1 MRIATSSV
9 RSIRK
14 RLPALLHWLAE
25 RKPDIV
31 ALQKISV
38 SEAAFPTRSLEEAG
52 YHSAAFG
59 PTRRTDYGVAVLSR
73 RDLPQPEVRFRGLPG
88 PEADG
93 ARLLTV
99 DIGRIR
105 FSSIYAPYGNPAQY
119 GNPRKEANEKAINAR
134 VAWLECLRTHVREEG
149 YAQRPSLLCGDFN
162 VLPDGRRPRPGSAY
176 SQREQEELA
185 RLCELGFGDLY
196 RRAHPD
202 GKDGFNF
209 GFQWLEE
216 GTSRLHLVLG
226 SKSLTDCLRAA
237 WVDLDYRREAAPVIV
252 DLDGVTP

>member
-14 RLPALLHWLAE
+14 RLPAVLRWLAA

-38 SEAAFPTRSLEEAG
+38 SEAAFPTQALEDSG

-59 PTRRTDYGVAVLSR
+59 PICQSDYGVAVLSR
-73 RDLPQPEVRFRGLPG
+73 RELPKPEVRFRGLPD
-88 PEADG
+88 PEANE

-99 DIGRIR
+99 DIGEVR
-105 FSSIYAPYGNPAQY
+105 FSSVYAPYGNPRKY
-119 GNPRKEANEKAINAR
+119 GNEKAIDTR
-134 VAWLECLRTHVREEG
+134 VAWLECLRAHVREEG

-162 VLPDGRRPRPGSAY
+162 VLPDGRRPRPGSAF
-176 SQREQEELA
+176 SRREQQELA
-185 RLCELGFGDLY
+185 RLCQLGFVDLY
-196 RRAHPD
+196 RQAHPD

-209 GFQWLEE
+209 GFQWLEG

-226 SKSLTDCLRAA
+226 SKTMADRLRDA
-237 WVDLDYRREAAPVIV
+237 WVDLDYRTEAAPVIV
-252 DLDGVTP
+252 DLDGVTT

>member
-14 RLPALLHWLAE
+14 RLPAVLHWLAA

-38 SEAAFPTRSLEEAG
+38 SETAFPTRALEEIG
-52 YHSAAFG
+52 YRSAAFG
-59 PTRRTDYGVAVLSR
+59 PTRRWDYGVAVLSR
-73 RDLPQPEVRFRGLPG
+73 RELPKPEVRFRGLPD
-88 PEADG
+88 PEANE

-99 DIGRIR
+99 DIGDVR
-105 FSSIYAPYGNPAQY
+105 FSSVYAPYGNPRKY
-119 GNPRKEANEKAINAR
+119 GNEKAIDTR
-134 VAWLECLRTHVREEG
+134 VAWLRSLRTHVREEG

-162 VLPDGRRPRPGSAY
+162 VVPDGPPTRGGAY
-176 SQREQEELA
+176 SKREQHELA
-185 RLCELGFGDLY
+185 RLCELGFSDLY

-209 GFQWLEE
+209 GFRWLDE

-226 SKSLTDCLRAA
+226 SKSMADRLRDA
-237 WVDLDYRREAAPVIV
+237 WVDLDYRTEAAPVIV
-252 DLDGVTP
+252 DLDGVTT

>member
-14 RLPALLHWLAE
+14 RLPAVLRWLAD

-38 SEAAFPTRSLEEAG
+38 SEAAFPTRALEEIG
-52 YHSAAFG
+52 YQSAAFG
-59 PTRRTDYGVAVLSR
+59 PTGRSDYGVAVLSR
-73 RDLPQPEVRFRGLPG
+73 QELPTPAVRFRGLPC

-99 DIGRIR
+99 DIGDIR
-105 FSSIYAPYGNPAQY
+105 FSSIYAPF
-119 GNPRKEANEKAINAR
+119 GNPRKYGKAQAIERR
-134 VAWLECLRTHVREEG
+134 VAWLRSLQTHVREQG
-149 YAQRPSLLCGDFN
+149 YAGRHSLLCGDFN
-162 VLPDGRRPRPGSAY
+162 VMPDGPPRRGGTY
-176 SQREQEELA
+176 SEREQHELA
-185 RLCELGFGDLY
+185 RLCELGFSDLY

-202 GKDGFNF
+202 GRDGFNF
-209 GFQWLEE
+209 GFKFLDE

-226 SKSLTDCLRAA
+226 SRSVTDFLRDA
-237 WVDLDYRREAAPVIV
+237 WVDLDYRTEAAPVVV
-252 DLDGVTP
+252 DLEGVTT

>member
-14 RLPALLHWLAE
+14 RLPAVLRWLAD

-38 SEAAFPTRSLEEAG
+38 SEAAFPTRALEGAG
-52 YHSAAFG
+52 YYGAAFG
-59 PTRRTDYGVAVLSR
+59 PTGPTDYGVAVLSR
-73 RDLPQPEVRFRGLPG
+73 RELPKPEVRFRGLPC
-88 PEADG
+88 PEANG

-99 DIGRIR
+99 DIGEIR
-105 FSSIYAPYGNPAQY
+105 FSSVYAPYGNPAKY
-119 GNPRKEANEKAINAR
+119 GNPRKYANEKAIDTR
-134 VAWLECLRTHVREEG
+134 VAWLECLRAHVREES
-149 YAQRPSLLCGDFN
+149 YAERPSLLCGDFN

-176 SQREQEELA
+176 SQREQQELA
-185 RLCELGFGDLY
+185 RLCDLGFVDLY

-209 GFQWLEE
+209 GFRWLEE

-226 SKSLTDCLRAA
+226 SQSLADCLRDA
-237 WVDLDYRREAAPVIV
+237 WVDLDYRTEAAPVIV
-252 DLDGVTP
+252 DLDGVTA

>member
-14 RLPALLHWLAE
+14 RLPAVLQWLAA

-38 SEAAFPTRSLEEAG
+38 SETAFPTRALEEIG
-52 YHSAAFG
+52 YHSAALG
-59 PTRRTDYGVAVLSR
+59 PTSRTDYGVAVLSR
-73 RDLPQPEVRFRGLPG
+73 RELPKPEVRFRGLPG
-88 PEADG
+88 PESNG

-99 DIGRIR
+99 DTGQIR
-105 FSSIYAPYGNPAQY
+105 FSSIYAPYGNPRKY
-119 GNPRKEANEKAINAR
+119 GNEQAIERR
-134 VAWLECLRTHVREEG
+134 VAWLRRLTEHVQKEG
-149 YAQRPSLLCGDFN
+149 YAERPSLLCGDFN
-162 VLPDGRRPRPGSAY
+162 VLPDGRRPRPRSAY
-176 SQREQEELA
+176 SQREQQELA
-185 RLCELGFGDLY
+185 RLCELGFVDLY

-209 GFQWLEE
+209 GFRWLEE

-226 SKSLTDCLRAA
+226 SKSLADCLRDA
-237 WVDLDYRREAAPVIV
+237 WVDLDYRTEAAPVVV
-252 DLDGVTP
+252 DLDGVTT

>member
-14 RLPALLHWLAE
+14 RLPAVLDWLAD

-38 SEAAFPTRSLEEAG
+38 SEAAFPTRVLAENG

-59 PTRRTDYGVAVLSR
+59 PAGRTDYGVAVLSR
-73 RDLPQPEVRFRGLPG
+73 QELPKPVIRFRGLPC
-88 PEADG
+88 PEANE

-99 DIGRIR
+99 DIGEVR
-105 FSSIYAPYGNPAQY
+105 FSSIYAPYGNPRKH
-119 GNPRKEANEKAINAR
+119 GNEQAIERR
-134 VAWLECLRTHVREEG
+134 VAWLRRLREHVQKEG
-149 YAQRPSLLCGDFN
+149 YTERPSLLCGDFN
-162 VLPDGRRPRPGSAY
+162 VLPDGRRARPRSAY
-176 SQREQEELA
+176 SQREQQELA
-185 RLCELGFGDLY
+185 RLCGLGFVDLY

-202 GKDGFNF
+202 GKDGFSF

-226 SKSLTDCLRAA
+226 SERLTDSLRDA

-252 DLDGVTP
+252 DLDGVTA

>member
-14 RLPALLHWLAE
+14 RLPAILRWLAE

-38 SEAAFPTRSLEEAG
+38 SEAAFPTQPLEEIG
-52 YHSAAFG
+52 YHSAAYG
-59 PTRRTDYGVAVLSR
+59 PQCGEDFGVAVLSR
-73 RDLPQPEVRFRGLPG
+73 RELPKPEVRFRGLDC
-88 PEADG
+88 PEASG

-99 DIGRIR
+99 DIGQMR
-105 FSSIYAPYGNPAQY
+105 FSSIYAPYGNP
-119 GNPRKEANEKAINAR
+119 RKDGPEGAIRRR
-134 VAWLECLRTHVREEG
+134 VAWLRRLRSHVREQG
-149 YAQRPSLLCGDFN
+149 YVGRQSLLCGDFN
-162 VLPDGRRPRPGSAY
+162 VKPDGPPTGRDY
-176 SQREQEELA
+176 SEREQEELA
-185 RLCELGFGDLY
+185 RLCELGFTDLY

-202 GKDGFNF
+202 GKAGFTY
-209 GFQWLEE
+209 GFRSLDE

-226 SKSLTDCLRAA
+226 SERLTDCLRDA

-252 DLDGVTP
+252 DLDGATA

>member
-14 RLPALLHWLAE
+14 RLPAVLRWLAD
-25 RKPDIV
+25 RRPDIV

-38 SEAAFPTRSLEEAG
+38 PEAAFPTRALEEAG
-52 YHSAAFG
+52 YHCAAYG
-59 PTRRTDYGVAVLSR
+59 PQCGEDFGVAVLSR
-73 RDLPQPEVRFRGLPG
+73 RELPTPEVRFRGLDC
-88 PEADG
+88 PEASG

-99 DIGRIR
+99 DIGQIR
-105 FSSIYAPYGNPAQY
+105 FSSVYAPYGNPRKY
-119 GNPRKEANEKAINAR
+119 GNEQAIERR
-134 VAWLECLRTHVREEG
+134 VAWLRRLREHVQEEG

-162 VLPDGRRPRPGSAY
+162 VLPDGRRPSPRSAY
-176 SQREQEELA
+176 SQREQQELA
-185 RLCELGFGDLY
+185 RLCELGFEDLY

-209 GFQWLEE
+209 GFQFLEE

-226 SKSLTDCLRAA
+226 SKSLTDRLRAA
-237 WVDLDYRREAAPVIV
+237 WVDLDYRAEAAPVIV
-252 DLDGVTP
+252 DLDGVTA

>member
-14 RLPALLHWLAE
+14 RLPEVLRWLAA

-38 SEAAFPTRSLEEAG
+38 SEAAFPTHALEEIG
-52 YHSAAFG
+52 YHSAALG
-59 PTRRTDYGVAVLSR
+59 RTSRWDYGVAVLSR
-73 RDLPQPEVRFRGLPG
+73 RELPKPEVRFRGLPG
-88 PEADG
+88 QEADG

-99 DIGRIR
+99 DIGEIR
-105 FSSIYAPYGNPAQY
+105 FSSIYAPYGNPRKY
-119 GNPRKEANEKAINAR
+119 GNAQAIERR
-134 VAWLECLRTHVREEG
+134 VAWLRHLRTHVREEG
-149 YAQRPSLLCGDFN
+149 YARRPSLLCGDFN

-176 SQREQEELA
+176 SQREQQELA
-185 RLCELGFGDLY
+185 RLCELGFVDLY
-196 RRAHPD
+196 RQAHPD

-209 GFQWLEE
+209 GFRWLEE

-226 SKSLTDCLRAA
+226 SKGVADRLRDA
-237 WVDLDYRREAAPVIV
+237 WVDLDYRTEAAPVIV
-252 DLDGVTP
+252 DLDGVTS

>member
-14 RLPALLHWLAE
+14 RLPAILRWLAE

-38 SEAAFPTRSLEEAG
+38 SEAAFPTRALEKIG
-52 YHSAAFG
+52 YRSAAYG
-59 PTRRTDYGVAVLSR
+59 PTGRSDYGVAVLSR
-73 RDLPQPEVRFRGLPG
+73 RELPKLEVRFRGLPC
-88 PEADG
+88 PEANG

-99 DIGRIR
+99 DIGEIR
-105 FSSIYAPYGNPAQY
+105 FSSVYAPYGNPGKY
-119 GNPRKEANEKAINAR
+119 GTEQAIERR
-134 VAWLECLRTHVREEG
+134 VAWLRHLRSHIREEG
-149 YAQRPSLLCGDFN
+149 YAQRQSLLCGDFN
-162 VLPDGRRPRPGSAY
+162 VIPDGRPRPGSAY
-176 SQREQEELA
+176 SEREQQELA
-185 RLCELGFGDLY
+185 RIYELGFSDLY

-209 GFQWLEE
+209 GFKFLEE

-226 SKSLTDCLRAA
+226 SNSLTDCLRDA
-237 WVDLDYRREAAPVIV
+237 WVDLDYRTEAAPVIV
-252 DLDGVTP
+252 DLDQVP

>member
-14 RLPALLHWLAE
+14 RLPEILRWLAA

-38 SEAAFPTRSLEEAG
+38 SEAAFPTRTLEENG
-52 YHSAAFG
+52 YYSAPFG
-59 PTRRTDYGVAVLSR
+59 PTSRWGYGVAVLSR
-73 RDLPQPEVRFRGLPG
+73 RELPKPEVRFRGLPG
-88 PEADG
+88 READG

-99 DIGRIR
+99 DTGETR
-105 FSSIYAPYGNPAQY
+105 FSSIYAPYGNPRKY
-119 GNPRKEANEKAINAR
+119 GNAQAIERR
-134 VAWLECLRTHVREEG
+134 VAWLRSLRTHVRAEG
-149 YAQRPSLLCGDFN
+149 YAQRQSLLCGDFN
-162 VLPDGRRPRPGSAY
+162 VIPDGPPKPGSAY
-176 SQREQEELA
+176 SEREQHELA
-185 RLCELGFGDLY
+185 RLCELGFSDLY

-209 GFQWLEE
+209 GFKFLDD

-226 SKSLTDCLRAA
+226 SKSVADRLRDA
-237 WVDLDYRREAAPVIV
+237 WVDLDYRTEAAPVIV
-252 DLDGVTP
+252 DLEESA